1 MEINLKDQILVLD
14 EAHNVEDSA
23 RDSASL
29 TLTAVDLQNTLDE
42 LDRLGRE
49 FNDMYLLTQWEGQRK
64 LFDSQSGEV

>member
-49 FNDMYLLTQWEGQRK
+49 FNDMYLLTQWKGQRK